1 MLKTHGDKINLRKLN
16 WSNVKHMNEA
26 RLHHDY
32 ISCHWYSRRHE
43 ANANAK
49 ANAKAKAKPFNSKS
63 NININNSNSNPTMKM
78 HFC

>member
-32 ISCHWYSRRHE
+32 ISCHWHSRRHE
-43 ANANAK
+43 ATAK
-49 ANAKAKAKPFNSKS
+49 ANPVNATS
-63 NININNSNSNPTMKM
+63 NIHINNSNPNHIMKIK
-78 HFC
+78 FG